1 MTFLA
6 SIFLAFWLLAAVMG
20 VALAAE
26 AALVWLAERWSPTPR
41 HLDPADPL
49 VQERAV
55 RMVRQRD
62 GRHGSR

>member
-6 SIFLAFWLLAAVMG
+6 SLFLAFWLLTAVMG

-26 AALVWLAERWSPTPR
+26 AALAWLAERWSPTPR

-55 RMVRQRD
+55 RMVRQRRA
-62 GRHGSR
+62 GEGS